1 MKPPNASLSGQRT
14 SQAASRSNPE
24 VAAFIAA
31 ILRQADHAADLVI
44 AFFRASGMAGPNGH
58 LDLVLPPQFLLTLGA
73 YLQLREWHDAGVIQ
87 WSHPEGLTIEDM
99 IVAAIE
105 GLKHGP
111 QAFAGS
117 QHGTEAMTN
126 MFRTWHETCSPVA
139 REHLNCDLAIGWDCD
154 QGIDELVETLAEFVW
169 LHRHYA

>member
-1 MKPPNASLSGQRT
+1 MKPPTASSSGQHT
-14 SQAASRSNPE
+14 SPAASRSNPE

-31 ILRQADHAADLVI
+31 ILRQTDHAADLVI
-44 AFFRASGMAGPNGH
+44 GFFRASGMASSNGQ
-58 LDLVLPPQFLLTLGA
+58 LDLCLPPQFLLKLGA
-73 YLQLREWHDAGVIQ
+73 YLQLREWHDAGVIE

-111 QAFAGS
+111 PALADS
-117 QHGTEAMTN
+117 HDGTEAMTN
-126 MFRTWHETCSPVA
+126 MFRTWHEACSPVA
-139 REHLNCDLAIGWDCD
+139 REHLSCDVAVEWDCG
-154 QGIDELVETLAEFVW
+154 QGIDDLVETLAEFVW